1 MGEREERKRGIF
13 SFRFFFA
20 YVILG
25 FQEKDCQAWR
35 AAVERIASS
44 EGKKCAACKHPLP
57 QAAQFLFIRRPN
69 W

>member
-1 MGEREERKRGIF
+1 MGEREGRKRGGF

-44 EGKKCAACKHPLP
+44 EGKKMRRL
-57 QAAQFLFIRRPN
+57 QASSYASGAIFVCSTA
-69 W
+69 